1 MGIVML
7 RFEQAAYRIFPDALN
22 VAEMGAVASTHRF
35 CVERSCP
42 TMPALTCCKCCG
54 VFHTIADTL
63 NSPLETGEMLRSVS
77 KSIVDNLCVKGCE
90 FFLLSRNQRQL
101 ENIAFFDLNEK
112 FAVGGPLDVA
122 DMLEDVL
129 RGDTVSVSDC
139 GSDPRV
145 CHLPAYRDEGVKSL
159 LLVPLKTRSQVI
171 GSMHITT
178 AEGRA
183 FSSDELTIIQTIAAL
198 CTGVILRSMFQKVL
212 HHVSE
217 TAPLQL
223 DIKDVLNQI
232 AKVIAED
239 LRVKGCVIRLLD
251 PDTGRLE
258 LWASYG
264 LSQAYLNKGP
274 VDAGKAKVET
284 VEGRCVALYDATQY
298 LQYPEEA
305 RREGIASLLSVPL
318 LVHGRSI
325 GYLRIFTH
333 KPYEFSAEEISLIR
347 MVGEQCALL
356 IHSARLCSFIK
367 ERYDT
372 LMVDFHNWFDCFYGW
387 GVMERE
393 KVA

>member
-1 MGIVML
+1 
-7 RFEQAAYRIFPDALN
+7 
-22 VAEMGAVASTHRF
+22 
-35 CVERSCP
+35 
-42 TMPALTCCKCCG
+42 
-54 VFHTIADTL
+54 
-63 NSPLETGEMLRSVS
+63 MLRSVS

-90 FFLLSRNQRQL
+90 FFLLSRDQKLL
-101 ENIAFFDLNEK
+101 ENIAFFDLTEK
-112 FAVGGPLDVA
+112 FAFRESLDVVG
-122 DMLEDVL
+122 MVEELL

-145 CHLPAYRDEGVKSL
+145 CHLAAYRDEGVKSL
-159 LLVPLKTRSQVI
+159 LLVPLKTQSQVI

-178 AEGRA
+178 AEERA
-183 FSSDELTIIQTIAAL
+183 FSIDELTIIHTIAAL

-217 TAPLQL
+217 TAPLCL

-232 AKVIAED
+232 VKVIAED
-239 LRVKGCVIRLLD
+239 LRAKGCVIRLLD
-251 PDTGRLE
+251 PDTQRLE
-258 LWASYG
+258 LWATYG
-264 LSQAYLNKGP
+264 LSQEYLNKGP

-305 RREGIASLLSVPL
+305 KREGIASLLSVPL

-333 KPYEFSAEEISLIR
+333 KPYQFSPAEISLIR

-356 IHSARLCSFIK
+356 IHSARLYSLVK
-367 ERYDT
+367 EKYDT
-372 LMVDFHNWFDCFYGW
+372 LMVDFHNWFDWSYGW
-387 GVMERE
+387 GVTER
-393 KVA
+393 KKAA